1 VTGPT
6 ALLLSGT
13 GRYADPWHP
22 FAETSAA
29 LASLLREA
37 GVQVEVADD
46 VDAALEGLHTSQRG
60 PDLLVVNVGL
70 PRDGGSSPGTAAAT
84 RGLES
89 WLAAGGPL
97 LACHVSSTSFVDTPL
112 WEEALGGSWVRG
124 TTMHPDYGPANI
136 LMDPQS
142 GPLAAGIPDF
152 EVPDE
157 RYSWLRTLPGITVH
171 ARHQHEG
178 ILHPLM
184 WSYTRDG
191 LGQAGERQ
199 DASERKE
206 ARTFYDALGHDAA
219 SFDSPEHRELLRR
232 AISWLLEGIGEEAS

>member
-1 VTGPT
+1 MTGPT

-37 GVQVEVADD
+37 GAEVEVADD
-46 VDAALEGLHTSQRG
+46 VDTALEGLGTSQPG

-70 PRDGGSSPGTAAAT
+70 PRDGGTSPGTAAAT

-89 WLAAGGPL
+89 WVAGGGPL
-97 LACHVSSTSFVDTPL
+97 LACHVSSTSFVDTPV
-112 WEEALGGSWVRG
+112 WEQALGGSWVRG
-124 TTMHPDYGPANI
+124 TTMHPDYGPAHV
-136 LMDPQS
+136 LMDPRS

-152 EVPDE
+152 ELPDE
-157 RYSWLRTLPGITVH
+157 RYSWLRTLPGISVH

-178 ILHPLM
+178 TLHPLV
-184 WSYTRDG
+184 WSYIRNG
-191 LGQAGERQ
+191 VM
-199 DASERKE
+199 E

-219 SFDSPEHRELLRR
+219 SFESPEHRELLRR
-232 AISWLLEGIGEEAS
+232 GISWLLEGIREEPS